1 MPTTSPASA
10 DRATL
15 AFRRWE
21 TRPFAALILI
31 VLTLPTLLFGWAAWH
46 DWRELLHEAHQTA
59 ESMAAVLHEH
69 ALKVFETH
77 ELVLGQIDR
86 RLAGMDWDAI
96 GNDAALR
103 HLLAELDDKLDQV
116 SIILITDPTGRA
128 RVSIKPLPSN
138 GLDLSDRDYFQAQKE
153 LDAGVYVSRPY
164 VGRLTGVP
172 NFAVSRRRST
182 ADRTFDGTIHV
193 AVSIDYFQQ
202 FWASVA
208 SDRIQAIALVRDD
221 GTVLARYPAR
231 PAVDAR
237 PDSVLLPPLP
247 QLPAGE
253 FTAVSLLD
261 GVERLHA
268 YRRISPYPVAIVV
281 GIDLRAIIQTWRSDL
296 ALFALFWLAAT
307 PAMLGAVLVARR
319 RFRLE
324 RAAVAR
330 WQETAQHLETE
341 MRAHQAT
348 EAELRQA
355 QKMEAVGQISGG
367 VAHDFNNLLQA
378 LTFNLH
384 LIEQRACDPAVRPF
398 LEGAQQ
404 AVARAA
410 PPDPATHGLLASPA
424 PRPPA
429 HRHPAAG
436 EPDGRSAATHD
447 RRHRGDPAGAGG
459 PNLAGAGGRPTS
471 SSWRCSTS
479 PSMRAMPC
487 PRAACWPS
495 GRATSPLP
503 PGIRRPEL
511 KPGDYVALVVE
522 DTGTGMAPEVLA
534 RATEPFFTTKEVGKG
549 SGLGL
554 SMVLGFAAQSG
565 GSLRIDS
572 HLGHGTTIEIVV
584 PRRSAVAVRPERPPD
599 VASGRGTILLVEDEA
614 VVRMAMATVLMDQ
627 GYAVLEAGSG
637 REAVRLLEQA
647 QTLDVLVTDYAMPG
661 MTGLEVVAVAHQR
674 RPALP
679 VLLITGYADPPAE
692 RRRDWPAMVLHKPF
706 RPGDLVARIQALL
719 NTRRPAGASNVV
731 PLKRL

>member
-1 MPTTSPASA
+1 MPTTSPAPA

-103 HLLAELDDKLDQV
+103 RLLAELDDKLDQV
-116 SIILITDPTGRA
+116 STILITDPTGRA

-153 LDAGVYVSRPY
+153 HDAGVYVSRPY

-182 ADRTFDGTIHV
+182 ADRSFDGTIHV

-221 GTVLARYPAR
+221 GTVLARYPAH
-231 PAVDAR
+231 PAGDAR
-237 PDSVLLPPLP
+237 PDGALLPPLP

-268 YRRISPYPVAIVV
+268 YRRISRYPVAIVV
-281 GIDLRAIIQTWRSDL
+281 GTDLRAIVQTWRSDL

-307 PAMLGAVLVARR
+307 LVMLGAVLVTRR

-348 EAELRQA
+348 EAKLRQA

-384 LIEQRACDPAVRPF
+384 LIEQRARDPAVRPF
-398 LEGAQQ
+398 LQGAQQ

-410 PPDPATHGLLASPA
+410 RLTQQLMAFSRRQHLDPRPTDIRRLVSQMADLLQHTIGGTVAIRLEPEAQTWPALVDANQLELALLNLAINARDAMPTGGVLAIRTRNLAVAAGAPAT
-424 PRPPA
+424 
-429 HRHPAAG
+429 
-436 EPDGRSAATHD
+436 
-447 RRHRGDPAGAGG
+447 
-459 PNLAGAGGRPTS
+459 
-471 SSWRCSTS
+471 
-479 PSMRAMPC
+479 
-487 PRAACWPS
+487 
-495 GRATSPLP
+495 
-503 PGIRRPEL
+503 EL
-511 KPGDYVALVVE
+511 TPGDYVAIVVE

-534 RATEPFFTTKEVGKG
+534 RVTEPFFTTKEVGKG

-584 PRRSAVAVRPERPPD
+584 PRAAVAVEVRPECPPD

-614 VVRMAMATVLMDQ
+614 LIRMAMATVLMEQ

-679 VLLITGYADPPAE
+679 VLLITGYADAPAE
-692 RRRDWPAMVLHKPF
+692 RSRDWPAVVLHKPF
-706 RPGDLVARIQALL
+706 RPGDLVAQIQALL
-719 NTRRPAGASNVV
+719 NTRQPTGASNVV